1 MSANQG
7 VKPVSYIACGYQ
19 QVTSLSASAALTV
32 PANASWAMIECEAQQ
47 VRWRDDGTAPTS
59 TVGMLMNVGDI
70 LTYDGTVV
78 ALTALRFIEVAASAK
93 LNVSYYS

>member
-1 MSANQG
+1 MQKKEQTENKGFQQ
-7 VKPVSYIACGYQ
+7 IA
-19 QVTSLSASAALTV
+19 TLTAATKLTV
-32 PANASWAMIECEAQQ
+32 PAGARMCRIEATTQAI
-47 VRWRDDGTAPTS
+47 RWRDDGTAPTT

-78 ALTALRFIEVAASAK
+78 ALTALRFIEVTASAK